1 MRVTPLDIQNKQF
14 PVRFRGFDMQE
25 VSDFL
30 EMLREEMEEL
40 LRENASLKEQMSRA
54 QAQIEE
60 YRHLEELLKET
71 LVSSQEMVK
80 EYRENARKEA
90 ELIIREAEINSQ
102 KLIQDAQDRVI
113 KIHEDITDLKG
124 IRRHYREE
132 LLRLLENH
140 RRMVDFD
147 IEHTR
152 EQEADDVQGG

>member
-1 MRVTPLDIQNKQF
+1 MRITPLDIQNKQF
-14 PVRFRGFDMQE
+14 PVRFRGFDMQD
-25 VSDFL
+25 VSDFM

-60 YRHLEELLKET
+60 YRHLEDLLKET

-80 EYRENARKEA
+80 EYRDNARKEA

-102 KLIQDAQDRVI
+102 KLIQEAQERVI

-132 LLRLLENH
+132 LLRLIENH
-140 RRMVDFD
+140 RRMIDFD
-147 IEHTR
+147 IEYTA
-152 EQEADDVQGG
+152 EKEANDVQGG